1 MLLGSS
7 YFTNKQQISLFAP
20 LRPAKTLMNR
30 ATCNFKENWDYPG
43 SHRRCRRQRVEK
55 DAWPLGKFLYN
66 VHAHQVLL
74 TLILVFWMRTWAW
87 GKSWRKGSEFV
98 VHSAAIV
105 HTWLVGDENQVL
117 QNSTFSP
124 NLSPAVYFL
133 VSREKNLLYVIRLTQ
148 KVMKTT
154 LEGVRHF
161 VIKDQFA
168 ADFWRW

>member
-1 MLLGSS
+1 M
-7 YFTNKQQISLFAP
+7 
-20 LRPAKTLMNR
+20 
-30 ATCNFKENWDYPG
+30 
-43 SHRRCRRQRVEK
+43 
-55 DAWPLGKFLYN
+55 
-66 VHAHQVLL
+66 
-74 TLILVFWMRTWAW
+74 
-87 GKSWRKGSEFV
+87 
-98 VHSAAIV
+98 

-161 VIKDQFA
+161 VIEDHFA
-168 ADFWRW
+168 ADFRRW